1 MINMATFNLA
11 GSRAVRLLIPSTV
24 VLIILLGWLV
34 EQGERLGF
42 LNGSNEAIILVVL
55 LIFIYSPLIYL
66 YARRINKADERIIA
80 ANRLYATLSQVN
92 QTIVH
97 AKDREVLYRSI
108 CNVAVRFGEFSL
120 AWIGLLDEDTGEV
133 RPVAAKGLDITQWP
147 FPIVNIRQD
156 AFKNSLIAAAIR
168 TADVVT
174 SEDIQIDR
182 RVNTLDEQFE
192 RFAYRAIAAIPF
204 QLRGKTIGVLCL
216 YSPDA
221 DLFKAEEE
229 VRLLKELGW
238 DISFALDTIETEAER
253 LQTGKKLEKQNQRL
267 KVLRE
272 IDTAILAA
280 DSVENIVV
288 AALSHIR
295 ELIGCRRANLTLI
308 DAEKAELAIFE
319 ESTEGETSIPR
330 GRRLPIAQFE
340 DVLQILSQ
348 NQPVLF
354 SDLQSLPDPIPGIQS
369 LLQEGLRSTCTLPL
383 FTQGSLVGMFS
394 MHSETPGFFDDEKI
408 SLGREVA
415 NQVAIALSQNKLFED
430 LRLLNAELEQRI
442 AERTAD
448 LSRTNIELEHAN
460 HAKDEFL
467 ATMSH
472 ELRTPLNSILGLSES
487 LLEQRRDPLTE
498 YQQQSLQIVES
509 SGRHLLHMIND
520 ILDLSKIDAG
530 KLDYYPQVVEVDILC
545 RSSLAFVKVQALRKS
560 IVLVYQVD
568 ERVPKIH
575 ADPRRMKQML
585 VNLLANAVKFTEHG
599 RVELQV
605 RADPEQ
611 DLVQFSVI
619 DTGIG
624 INKEDM
630 AQLFQPFIQVDSR
643 LNRQFDGTGLGL
655 YLVQK
660 LADLHGGSV
669 EVESEVGRGSRFT
682 INLPWGKTTIAQQ
695 AAVEAGGEIPTNET
709 TDESTSPEAEPTEN
723 KIVLLAEDNTANIL
737 TISEYLKDHGY
748 EVLIAHD
755 GFEVI
760 NMAEQASPHIILMDI
775 QMPAMDGLEAIRR
788 LRANPRFA
796 QMPIIALTALAMP
809 GDRERCLEA
818 GANEYMSKPVNL
830 KMLVKTIDDLLR
842 IEKE

>member
-1 MINMATFNLA
+1 
-11 GSRAVRLLIPSTV
+11 
-24 VLIILLGWLV
+24 
-34 EQGERLGF
+34 
-42 LNGSNEAIILVVL
+42 
-55 LIFIYSPLIYL
+55 
-66 YARRINKADERIIA
+66 
-80 ANRLYATLSQVN
+80 
-92 QTIVH
+92 
-97 AKDREVLYRSI
+97 
-108 CNVAVRFGEFSL
+108 
-120 AWIGLLDEDTGEV
+120 
-133 RPVAAKGLDITQWP
+133 
-147 FPIVNIRQD
+147 
-156 AFKNSLIAAAIR
+156 
-168 TADVVT
+168 
-174 SEDIQIDR
+174 
-182 RVNTLDEQFE
+182 
-192 RFAYRAIAAIPF
+192 
-204 QLRGKTIGVLCL
+204 
-216 YSPDA
+216 
-221 DLFKAEEE
+221 
-229 VRLLKELGW
+229 
-238 DISFALDTIETEAER
+238 
-253 LQTGKKLEKQNQRL
+253 
-267 KVLRE
+267 
-272 IDTAILAA
+272 
-280 DSVENIVV
+280 
-288 AALSHIR
+288 
-295 ELIGCRRANLTLI
+295 
-308 DAEKAELAIFE
+308 
-319 ESTEGETSIPR
+319 
-330 GRRLPIAQFE
+330 
-340 DVLQILSQ
+340 
-348 NQPVLF
+348 
-354 SDLQSLPDPIPGIQS
+354 LPDPIPGIQS

-585 VNLLANAVKFTEHG
+585 VDLLANAVKFTEHG

>member
-1 MINMATFNLA
+1 
-11 GSRAVRLLIPSTV
+11 
-24 VLIILLGWLV
+24 
-34 EQGERLGF
+34 
-42 LNGSNEAIILVVL
+42 
-55 LIFIYSPLIYL
+55 
-66 YARRINKADERIIA
+66 
-80 ANRLYATLSQVN
+80 
-92 QTIVH
+92 
-97 AKDREVLYRSI
+97 
-108 CNVAVRFGEFSL
+108 VAVRFGEFSL

-448 LSRTNIELEHAN
+448 LSRTNIE
-460 HAKDEFL
+460 
-467 ATMSH
+467 
-472 ELRTPLNSILGLSES
+472 
-487 LLEQRRDPLTE
+487 
-498 YQQQSLQIVES
+498 
-509 SGRHLLHMIND
+509 
-520 ILDLSKIDAG
+520 
-530 KLDYYPQVVEVDILC
+530 
-545 RSSLAFVKVQALRKS
+545 
-560 IVLVYQVD
+560 
-568 ERVPKIH
+568 
-575 ADPRRMKQML
+575 
-585 VNLLANAVKFTEHG
+585 
-599 RVELQV
+599 
-605 RADPEQ
+605 
-611 DLVQFSVI
+611 
-619 DTGIG
+619 
-624 INKEDM
+624 
-630 AQLFQPFIQVDSR
+630 
-643 LNRQFDGTGLGL
+643 
-655 YLVQK
+655 
-660 LADLHGGSV
+660 
-669 EVESEVGRGSRFT
+669 
-682 INLPWGKTTIAQQ
+682 
-695 AAVEAGGEIPTNET
+695 
-709 TDESTSPEAEPTEN
+709 
-723 KIVLLAEDNTANIL
+723 
-737 TISEYLKDHGY
+737 
-748 EVLIAHD
+748 
-755 GFEVI
+755 
-760 NMAEQASPHIILMDI
+760 
-775 QMPAMDGLEAIRR
+775 
-788 LRANPRFA
+788 
-796 QMPIIALTALAMP
+796 
-809 GDRERCLEA
+809 
-818 GANEYMSKPVNL
+818 
-830 KMLVKTIDDLLR
+830 
-842 IEKE
+842 